1 MSNKLTGIHHI
12 TAIVGYPQENIDFYT
27 EVLGLRLIKK
37 TVNFDDP
44 YTYHFYYGDK
54 EGKPGTAITFFP
66 HTNGRKGILGGGQ
79 VSTTSYAVPTGS
91 IDFWEERL
99 KKFNIIYVKGEKFG
113 EEYVQFE
120 DPHGLQLELVFTDS
134 GEESKW
140 EFNGIASH
148 SAIKGFAGA
157 TLWSLFPEKTKDIM
171 ENVLKFEKVDERL
184 DVIRYKST
192 ASIGNIIDLKTTPMG
207 LGKMGIGTVHHIAL
221 RVKDEN
227 ELIEWSNML
236 KERGFIVSPVRDRKY
251 FKSIY
256 FREKGG
262 NLFEIATDGPGFTV
276 DEPVGELGKNLKLP
290 SQYESIRDEIEKKLP
305 PINVKEF

>member
-1 MSNKLTGIHHI
+1 MAKIKLFGILSTKVALDELI
-12 TAIVGYPQENIDFYT
+12 IEADNI
-27 EVLGLRLIKK
+27 EELLIKLSVMESNLNMEELK
-37 TVNFDDP
+37 RSLIFVNN
-44 YTYHFYYGDK
+44 K
-54 EGKPGTAITFFP
+54 
-66 HTNGRKGILGGGQ
+66 
-79 VSTTSYAVPTGS
+79 
-91 IDFWEERL
+91 
-99 KKFNIIYVKGEKFG
+99 NIIELNMFKTKI
-113 EEYVQFE
+113 
-120 DPHGLQLELVFTDS
+120 GLNDNVSILS
-134 GEESKW
+134 P
-140 EFNGIASH
+140 I
-148 SAIKGFAGA
+148 AGA